1 MAKQTTRRMVM
12 AALLAALTT
21 AATMVIRIPTP
32 TLGYIHLGD
41 GMVLIC
47 GILLG
52 PGLGAAAAGI
62 GSMLADLFAGY
73 MAWVPGTFA
82 IKALTALTGGLL
94 YRLLLRWEH
103 LPTPLRVLL
112 VVVAILTGVLLRDKP
127 EDAGLWPDGS
137 DSRPK
142 SESEDDVHLTV
153 SDVLRQGK
161 AWKLIVSFGIFQ
173 SVIQACMGSMAVW
186 YMSLGG
192 LEVWLSA
199 TKWLAMGSILGI
211 PMSYIFGILDDKIGS
226 VKTSMI
232 LGATELIPVIAL
244 MLQPQGGNVPLMILW
259 GFGVACMTGGV
270 PTMHPCITA
279 YCYGRK
285 EYQSANRVIMSIQL
299 IPFAFAALYTTYM
312 ITSGKG
318 MLGYGSLIVLIIIGI
333 AVTASL
339 LKLPDSNAADR
350 Y

>member
-112 VVVAILTGVLLRDKP
+112 CGVPAEAVMVASYFLYEVGMMAVSGSSLAAASAAVLVGVPFNVVQGLAGVVVCAVLLP
-127 EDAGLWPDGS
+127 VLSHAG
-137 DSRPK
+137 
-142 SESEDDVHLTV
+142 
-153 SDVLRQGK
+153 
-161 AWKLIVSFGIFQ
+161 I
-173 SVIQACMGSMAVW
+173 
-186 YMSLGG
+186 
-192 LEVWLSA
+192 
-199 TKWLAMGSILGI
+199 
-211 PMSYIFGILDDKIGS
+211 
-226 VKTSMI
+226 
-232 LGATELIPVIAL
+232 
-244 MLQPQGGNVPLMILW
+244 
-259 GFGVACMTGGV
+259 GGV
-270 PTMHPCITA
+270 QH
-279 YCYGRK
+279 R
-285 EYQSANRVIMSIQL
+285 
-299 IPFAFAALYTTYM
+299 
-312 ITSGKG
+312 
-318 MLGYGSLIVLIIIGI
+318 
-333 AVTASL
+333 
-339 LKLPDSNAADR
+339 NAAEQAR
-350 Y
+350 QQS